1 MDIKLDEGFLFGL
14 GAFETI
20 AVENGKPL
28 FLEQHLNRIEKAAD
42 FLGLG
47 SCRQRG
53 LTEEKIEE
61 YLDMYD
67 ISLKKHEA
75 LKVILSAENMFFQM
89 RNNPY
94 VEESY
99 TQGLRAEI
107 SKVRRNETSPLVYH
121 KTLNYGDCILEKR
134 AAMAAGIHEMIF
146 INTKGQIS
154 EGTVSN
160 IFFVRKNTVY
170 TPQLSCGLLPG
181 ILRSYIME
189 RFPVTE
195 TIIYPDELVY
205 YDECFVT
212 NSLMGIM
219 PVKQLGNI
227 CFPHRTKADELREI
241 YENENMFW

>member
-75 LKVILSAENMFFQM
+75 LKVIFSAENMFFQM

-241 YENENMFW
+241 YENEKMFW

>member
-121 KTLNYGDCILEKR
+121 KTLWRLASMR
-134 AAMAAGIHEMIF
+134 
-146 INTKGQIS
+146 
-154 EGTVSN
+154 
-160 IFFVRKNTVY
+160 
-170 TPQLSCGLLPG
+170 
-181 ILRSYIME
+181 
-189 RFPVTE
+189 
-195 TIIYPDELVY
+195 
-205 YDECFVT
+205 
-212 NSLMGIM
+212 
-219 PVKQLGNI
+219 
-227 CFPHRTKADELREI
+227 
-241 YENENMFW
+241 

>member
-195 TIIYPDELVY
+195 TIIYPDELMY

-241 YENENMFW
+241 YENEKMFW